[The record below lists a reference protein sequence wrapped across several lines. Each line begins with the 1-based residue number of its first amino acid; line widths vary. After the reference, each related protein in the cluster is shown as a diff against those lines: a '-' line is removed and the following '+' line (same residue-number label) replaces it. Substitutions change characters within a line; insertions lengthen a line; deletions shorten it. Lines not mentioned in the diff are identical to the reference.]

1 MKRKMIASAFVA
13 AFVLGW
19 ATVTVLAAPKGDAVS
34 VTGEIIDLHCYMD
47 REAKGVGHKACAVAC
62 AKAGNPIALLNDK
75 NELFLL
81 MGEKKHQT
89 SNDMLIEKM
98 AATVTITGT
107 QVKKGGLQV
116 IYVASVK

>member
-1 MKRKMIASAFVA
+1 MNLKTIVSAFA

-19 ATVTVLAAPKGDAVS
+19 ATVTALAAPKGEAVTM
-34 VTGEIIDLHCYMD
+34 TGEVIDLHCYMD
-47 REAKGVGHKACAVAC
+47 REAKGPGHKSCAVQC

-98 AATVTITGT
+98 ASVVTVTGT

-116 IYVASVK
+116 IYVSSVK